1 MNARTIGFATAALLV
16 AAGYA
21 MLALW
26 VLPSTLRIGYA
37 VTATPP
43 GVVVIGAAVAVALLS
58 SVWIAVGEGYDS
70 PRGAAEV

>member
-1 MNARTIGFATAALLV
+1 
-16 AAGYA
+16 